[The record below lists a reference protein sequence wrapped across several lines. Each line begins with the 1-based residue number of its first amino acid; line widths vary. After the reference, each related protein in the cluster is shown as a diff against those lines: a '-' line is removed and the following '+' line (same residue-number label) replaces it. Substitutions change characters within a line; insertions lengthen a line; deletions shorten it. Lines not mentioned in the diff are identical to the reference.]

1 MDDFKIGQLTKEIVA
16 AKLREL
22 PDPCVAAVKLSTD
35 TLRVALKGLEAGSTG
50 DAAVVQDACQGCMT
64 ALLLNDQNLPHG
76 AVLLLESVV
85 ELAAELNLDQME
97 LMKSALRGI
106 SDMKRFAPNAVAEIS
121 NALEARFTGAGQA
134 FDALCREVQPSGTP
148 GAAPKG

>member
-1 MDDFKIGQLTKEIVA
+1 MEQEFKIRQLTKELVA

-22 PDPCVAAVKLSTD
+22 PDPCAAAVKLCAD

-50 DAAVVQDACQGCMT
+50 DGAVVEDACQGCMT
-64 ALLLNDQNLPHG
+64 ALLLNDQNLPRG

-97 LMKSALRGI
+97 LMRSALRGV
-106 SDMKRFAPNAVAEIS
+106 SDMKRFSPQSLHEIS
-121 NALEARFTGAGQA
+121 TALEARFTGAGQA
-134 FDALCREVQPSGTP
+134 FDSICGEATARREG
-148 GAAPKG
+148 